1 MSRMRKPSD
10 GRGLART
17 ALALALMSA
26 LAPAWSADSSGSA
39 SSSGSSSGSSSA
51 ESSSDANYD
60 PFSELGVADDSDDGA
75 PAYRDRIIAPER
87 LAPLPADED
96 EEDTASGP
104 PRAVHLE
111 LIAHRSRFGGERS
124 VELGAAFG
132 GFWDT
137 DGFGAISADALLF
150 RSDRERDGGD
160 RWRGSATLWQRGLA
174 MPGGWSVNNGLGV
187 LNTPMPGL
195 LREQYRFFLP
205 SVPMLGASSEWI
217 QRSRGL
223 QLQAAI
229 GRGGTYNGARINGFE
244 PGDGTVA
251 TIGAQWAW
259 SKQWTG
265 AASLLVTDGR
275 IVPDDQGLPAFQN
288 GQTRALVFGNRW
300 QGARDSI
307 NVNLQASDSD
317 GAQAAGVWL
326 DARADRGRFSH
337 RYGAFHLQ
345 PDLAWGAWP
354 INNDVR
360 GGYYRVDFNRARWS
374 WNAGIDRIDSI
385 SGTGFDGWYGNA
397 FVRYQASPRLGYGGG
412 LSARDSSDS
421 ADSAA
426 QALQLFVDTGTR
438 IGQTRLQ
445 FDLARAERD
454 ADSWQFLLDHA
465 LRLREGSRLSVS
477 AGIGELADG
486 SSAASRTMTLA
497 TYGGFD
503 LTDDFSLDGTLRW
516 SRSEGDDASTGGDS
530 NGLDLNLGW
539 RWRIASRW
547 TLLGNLSESRGS
559 RRSPF
564 ALDPL
569 TNQPV
574 FGTLPH
580 DRAAYLSLR
589 YDYSAGRARQVLG
602 GAPGAASGRITGSVF
617 LDENADG
624 VRSASEQPA
633 ANITIVL
640 DDRYSV
646 RTDDQGRFVFERVAV
661 GAHRIEAIPDN
672 LPLPWSID
680 DEGARRR
687 VQVDV
692 RGDASVEIGAQRP
705 R

>member
-1 MSRMRKPSD
+1 MSRMRMPSTD
-10 GRGLART
+10 YGLART
-17 ALALALMSA
+17 VLALALMLA
-26 LAPAWSADSSGSA
+26 MAPAWSANSSGSA
-39 SSSGSSSGSSSA
+39 SSSGSSSA
-51 ESSSDANYD
+51 ESSTDANYD
-60 PFSELGVADDSDDGA
+60 PFAELGVAADSDGTA
-75 PAYRDRIIAPER
+75 QPYRDRIIAPER
-87 LAPLPADED
+87 LATLPADED
-96 EEDTASGP
+96 EDNTASGP

-111 LIAHRSRFGGERS
+111 LIAHRSRFAGERS

-137 DGFGAISADALLF
+137 DDFGAISADALLF

-160 RWRGSATLWQRGLA
+160 RWRGSATLWQRGLP

-244 PGDGTVA
+244 PGNGTVA

-265 AASLLVTDGR
+265 AASLLATDGR

-300 QGARDSI
+300 QGARDSLG
-307 NVNLQASDSD
+307 VNLQASDSD
-317 GAQAAGVWL
+317 GQQATGVWL
-326 DARADRGRFSH
+326 DARSDRGRFSH

-374 WNAGIDRIDSI
+374 WNAGLDRIDSI

-397 FVRYQASPRLGYGGG
+397 FMRYQASPRLGYGGG
-412 LSARDSSDS
+412 LSARDSSNGSDS
-421 ADSAA
+421 A
-426 QALQLFVDTGTR
+426 QALQLFVDTRTR
-438 IGQTRLQ
+438 LGQTRLQ
-445 FDLARAERD
+445 FDRAQAERN
-454 ADSWQFLLDHA
+454 ADSWQFLVDHA
-465 LRLREGSRLSVS
+465 LNMREGLRLSVS
-477 AGIGELADG
+477 AGIGELANG
-486 SSAASRTMTLA
+486 QSAASRTMTLA

-503 LTDDFSLDGTLRW
+503 LTDDFSLDGTVRW
-516 SRSEGDDASTGGDS
+516 SRSDGDDDNAH
-530 NGLDLNLGW
+530 GLDLNLGW
-539 RWRIASRW
+539 RWRVASRW
-547 TLLGNLSESRGS
+547 TLLGNLSQSRGS

-564 ALDPL
+564 ALDPV

-574 FGTLPH
+574 FETLPH
-580 DRAAYLSLR
+580 DRAVYVSLR

-602 GAPGAASGRITGSVF
+602 GAPGTASGRIIGSVF

-661 GAHRIEAIPDN
+661 GAHGIEAIPDN

-680 DEGARRR
+680 DEQARRR
-687 VQVDV
+687 LQVDV
-692 RGDASVEIGAQRP
+692 RGDASVDIGAQRP

>member
-1 MSRMRKPSD
+1 MSRMRMPSTD
-10 GRGLART
+10 YGLART
-17 ALALALMSA
+17 ALALALMWALTPACSA
-26 LAPAWSADSSGSA
+26 ASPGTGSSGSA
-39 SSSGSSSGSSSA
+39 SSSA
-51 ESSSDANYD
+51 DANYD
-60 PFSELGVADDSDDGA
+60 PFAELGVVADSDGTA
-75 PAYRDRIIAPER
+75 QPYRDRIIAPER
-87 LAPLPADED
+87 LASLPADED
-96 EEDTASGP
+96 EDNTASGP

-111 LIAHRSRFGGERS
+111 LIAHRSRFAGERS

-132 GFWDT
+132 GFWET
-137 DGFGAISADALLF
+137 DSFGAISADALLF

-160 RWRGSATLWQRGLA
+160 RWRGSATLWQRGLP

-217 QRSRGL
+217 QRTRGL

-265 AASLLVTDGR
+265 AASLLATDGR

-300 QGARDSI
+300 QGARDSLG
-307 NVNLQASDSD
+307 VNLQASDSD
-317 GAQAAGVWL
+317 GQQATGVWL
-326 DARADRGRFSH
+326 DARSDRGRFSH

-374 WNAGIDRIDSI
+374 WNAGLDRIDSI

-397 FVRYQASPRLGYGGG
+397 FMRYQASPRLGYGGG
-412 LSARDSSDS
+412 LSARDSSNGSDS
-421 ADSAA
+421 A
-426 QALQLFVDTGTR
+426 QALQLFVDTRTR
-438 IGQTRLQ
+438 LGQTRLQ
-445 FDLARAERD
+445 FDRAQAERN
-454 ADSWQFLLDHA
+454 ADSWQFLVDHA
-465 LRLREGSRLSVS
+465 LNMREGSRLSVS
-477 AGIGELADG
+477 AGIGELANG
-486 SSAASRTMTLA
+486 QSAASRTMTLA

-503 LTDDFSLDGTLRW
+503 LTDDFSLDGTVRW
-516 SRSEGDDASTGGDS
+516 SRSDGDDDAH
-530 NGLDLNLGW
+530 GLDLNLGW
-539 RWRIASRW
+539 RWRMASRW
-547 TLLGNLSESRGS
+547 TLLGNLSQGRGS

-564 ALDPL
+564 ALDPV

-574 FGTLPH
+574 FETLPH
-580 DRAAYLSLR
+580 DRAVYVSLR

-602 GAPGAASGRITGSVF
+602 GAPGAASGRIIGSVF

-661 GAHRIEAIPDN
+661 GAHSIEAIPDN

-680 DEGARRR
+680 DEQARRR
-687 VQVDV
+687 LQVDV
-692 RGDASVEIGAQRP
+692 RGDASVDISAQRP

>member
-1 MSRMRKPSD
+1 MPSTD
-10 GRGLART
+10 YDLTRT
-17 ALALALMSA
+17 ALALALMWA
-26 LAPAWSADSSGSA
+26 LTPACSTASSGTGA
-39 SSSGSSSGSSSA
+39 SSTGSSGIESSSA
-51 ESSSDANYD
+51 ESSSTDANYD
-60 PFSELGVADDSDDGA
+60 PFAELGVAADNDDTA
-75 PAYRDRIIAPER
+75 QPYRDRIIAPER
-87 LAPLPADED
+87 LASLPADED
-96 EEDTASGP
+96 EDNTVSGP

-111 LIAHRSRFGGERS
+111 LIAHRSRFAGERS

-160 RWRGSATLWQRGLA
+160 RWRGSATLWQRGLP

-217 QRSRGL
+217 QRTRGL

-288 GQTRALVFGNRW
+288 GQTRGLVFGNRW

-307 NVNLQASDSD
+307 GVNLQASDND
-317 GAQAAGVWL
+317 GQQAAGVWL

-337 RYGAFHLQ
+337 RYGAFYLQ

-360 GGYYRVDFNRARWS
+360 GAYYRVDFNRARWS
-374 WNAGIDRIDSI
+374 WNAGLDHIDSI

-397 FVRYQASPRLGYGGG
+397 FLRYQASPRLGYGGG
-412 LSARDSSDS
+412 LSARDSSSGSDS
-421 ADSAA
+421 A
-426 QALQLFVDTGTR
+426 QALQLFVDTRTR
-438 IGQTRLQ
+438 LGQTRLQ
-445 FDLARAERD
+445 FDRAQAERN
-454 ADSWQFLLDHA
+454 ADSWQVLVDHA
-465 LRLREGSRLSVS
+465 LNLREGSRLSVS
-477 AGIGELADG
+477 AGIGELANG
-486 SSAASRTMTLA
+486 QSAASRTMTLA

-503 LTDDFSLDGTLRW
+503 LTDDFSLDGTVRW
-516 SRSEGDDASTGGDS
+516 SRSDGDDDNAQ
-530 NGLDLNLGW
+530 GLDLNLGW
-539 RWRIASRW
+539 RWRMASRW
-547 TLLGNLSESRGS
+547 TLLGNLSQSRGS

-564 ALDPL
+564 ALDPV

-574 FGTLPH
+574 FETLPH
-580 DRAAYLSLR
+580 DRAVYVSLR

-602 GAPGAASGRITGSVF
+602 GAPGAASGRIIGSVF

-661 GAHRIEAIPDN
+661 GAHGIEAIPDN

-680 DEGARRR
+680 DEQARRR
-687 VQVDV
+687 LQVDV
-692 RGDASVEIGAQRP
+692 RGDASVDIGAQRP

>member
-1 MSRMRKPSD
+1 MNHMRMPPTDRD
-10 GRGLART
+10 LART
-17 ALALALMSA
+17 VLGLALMLA
-26 LAPAWSADSSGSA
+26 MAPAWGSDASGSESSGSE
-39 SSSGSSSGSSSA
+39 SSSA
-51 ESSSDANYD
+51 GSSASDANYD
-60 PFSELGVADDSDDGA
+60 PFAELGVAADSDNTA
-75 PAYRDRIIAPER
+75 QPYRDRIIAPER
-87 LAPLPADED
+87 LAPLPADDGED
-96 EEDTASGP
+96 NTTSGP

-111 LIAHRSRFGGERS
+111 LIAHRSRFAGERS
-124 VELGAAFG
+124 TEFGAAFG
-132 GFWDT
+132 GFWET
-137 DGFGAISADALLF
+137 DAFGAISADVLLF

-160 RWRGSATLWQRGLA
+160 RWRGSATLWQRGLP
-174 MPGGWSVNNGLGV
+174 MPGGWLVNNGLGV

-229 GRGGTYNGARINGFE
+229 GRGGSYNGARINGFE

-251 TIGAQWAW
+251 TIAAQWAW
-259 SKQWTG
+259 SKQWTA
-265 AASLLVTDGR
+265 AASLLATDGR
-275 IVPDDQGLPAFQN
+275 IVPDNQGLPAFQN

-307 NVNLQASDSD
+307 NVNLQASDS
-317 GAQAAGVWL
+317 GENQAAGVWL

-337 RYGAFHLQ
+337 RYGAFYLQ

-385 SGTGFDGWYGNA
+385 SGTGFDGWYSSA
-397 FVRYQASPRLGYGGG
+397 FLRYQASPRLGYGGG
-412 LSARDSSDS
+412 LSARDSSGGADDS
-421 ADSAA
+421 A
-426 QALQLFVDTGTR
+426 QALQLFVDTQTR
-438 IGQTRLQ
+438 LGQTRLQ
-445 FDLARAERD
+445 FDRAQTERN
-454 ADSWQFLLDHA
+454 ADSWQFLVDHA
-465 LRLREGSRLSVS
+465 LRMREGSRLSVS
-477 AGIGELADG
+477 AGIGELANG
-486 SSAASRTMTLA
+486 QSSSNRTMTLA

-503 LTDDFSLDGTLRW
+503 LTDDFSLDGTVRW
-516 SRSEGDDASTGGDS
+516 SRSDGDDDAH
-530 NGLDLNLGW
+530 GLDLNLGW
-539 RWRIASRW
+539 RWRLASRW
-547 TLLGNLSESRGS
+547 TLLGNVSQSRGS

-564 ALDPL
+564 ALDPV
-569 TNQPV
+569 TNQPT
-574 FGTLPH
+574 FETLPH
-580 DRAAYLSLR
+580 DRAVYVSLR
-589 YDYSAGRARQVLG
+589 YDYSAGSARQVLG
-602 GAPGAASGRITGSVF
+602 GAPGAATGRITGSVF

-624 VRSASEQPA
+624 VRSASELPA

-661 GAHRIEAIPDN
+661 GAHSIEAIPDN

-680 DEGARRR
+680 DERARRR
-687 VQVDV
+687 LQVDV
-692 RGDASVEIGAQRP
+692 RSDASVDIGAQRP

>member
-1 MSRMRKPSD
+1 MNRMRMPST
-10 GRGLART
+10 GWGLART
-17 ALALALMSA
+17 ALSLALMSA

-39 SSSGSSSGSSSA
+39 SSSTASSA
-51 ESSSDANYD
+51 DANYD
-60 PFSELGVADDSDDGA
+60 PFSELGVAADSDGGD
-75 PAYRDRIIAPER
+75 PAYRDRIIAPEK

-111 LIAHRSRFGGERS
+111 LIAHRSRFAGERS

-150 RSDRERDGGD
+150 RSDRERDGGQ

-217 QRSRGL
+217 QRTRGL
-223 QLQAAI
+223 QVQAAI

-244 PGDGTVA
+244 AGEGTVA
-251 TIGAQWAW
+251 TVGAQWTW
-259 SKQWTG
+259 SERWTG
-265 AASLLVTDGR
+265 AASLLVADGR
-275 IVPDDQGLPAFQN
+275 IVPDGQGLPAFQN
-288 GQTRALVFGNRW
+288 GRTRALVFGNRW

-317 GAQAAGVWL
+317 GAQAGGVWL

-412 LSARDSSDS
+412 LSARDSSGS
-421 ADSAA
+421 ADSGA
-426 QALQLFVDTGTR
+426 QALQLFVDTGMR
-438 IGQTRLQ
+438 LGQTRLQ

-465 LRLREGSRLSVS
+465 LHLREGSRLSVS

-486 SSAASRTMTLA
+486 QSAAGRTMTLA

-503 LTDDFSLDGTLRW
+503 LSDDFSLDGTIRW
-516 SRSEGDDASTGGDS
+516 SRSEGDDVSTGAGSTSADAS
-530 NGLDLNLGW
+530 GLDLNLGW

-580 DRAAYLSLR
+580 DRAVYVSLR

-602 GAPGAASGRITGSVF
+602 GAPGTASGRITGSVF

-661 GAHRIEAIPDN
+661 GAHSIEAIPDN

-680 DEGARRR
+680 DERARQH
-687 VQVDV
+687 VHVDV

>member
-1 MSRMRKPSD
+1 MRMPSTD
-10 GRGLART
+10 HDLART
-17 ALALALMSA
+17 ALTLALMLA
-26 LAPAWSADSSGSA
+26 LAPACRAAAPGTAASGIE
-39 SSSGSSSGSSSA
+39 SSSA
-51 ESSSDANYD
+51 ESSSTDANYD
-60 PFSELGVADDSDDGA
+60 PFAELGVSADDDTA
-75 PAYRDRIIAPER
+75 QPYRDRIIAPER

-96 EEDTASGP
+96 EENTASGP

-111 LIAHRSRFGGERS
+111 LIAHRSRFAGEPS

-160 RWRGSATLWQRGLA
+160 RWRGSATLWQRGLP

-195 LREQYRFFLP
+195 LREQYRFSLP

-259 SKQWTG
+259 SKQWIG
-265 AASLLVTDGR
+265 AASLLVTNGR

-288 GQTRALVFGNRW
+288 GQTRGLVFGNRW

-307 NVNLQASDSD
+307 GVNLQASDSD
-317 GAQAAGVWL
+317 DKQAAGVWL

-337 RYGAFHLQ
+337 RYGAFYLQ
-345 PDLAWGAWP
+345 PELAWGAWP

-360 GGYYRVDFNRARWS
+360 GAYYRVDFNRARWS
-374 WNAGIDRIDSI
+374 WNAGLDRIDSI
-385 SGTGFDGWYGNA
+385 SGAGFGGWYGNA
-397 FVRYQASPRLGYGGG
+397 FLRYQASPRLGYGGG
-412 LSARDSSDS
+412 LSARDSSGDGDS
-421 ADSAA
+421 AH
-426 QALQLFVDTGTR
+426 ALQLFVDTRTR

-445 FDLARAERD
+445 FDRAQAERN
-454 ADSWQFLLDHA
+454 ADSWQVLVDHA
-465 LRLREGSRLSVS
+465 LNLREGSRLSVS
-477 AGIGELADG
+477 AGIGELANG
-486 SSAASRTMTLA
+486 QSAASRTMTLA

-503 LTDDFSLDGTLRW
+503 LTDDFSLDGTVRW
-516 SRSEGDDASTGGDS
+516 SRSDGDDDAHGF
-530 NGLDLNLGW
+530 DLNLGW
-539 RWRIASRW
+539 RWRMASRW
-547 TLLGNLSESRGS
+547 TLLGNLSQSRGS

-564 ALDPL
+564 ALDPV

-574 FGTLPH
+574 FETLPH
-580 DRAAYLSLR
+580 DRAVYVSLR

-602 GAPGAASGRITGSVF
+602 GAPGAASGRIIGSVF

-646 RTDDQGRFVFERVAV
+646 RTDDQGRFAFERVAV
-661 GAHRIEAIPDN
+661 GAHSIEAIPDN

-680 DEGARRR
+680 EERARRSL
-687 VQVDV
+687 QVDV
-692 RGDASVEIGAQRP
+692 RGDASVDIGAQRP

>member
-1 MSRMRKPSD
+1 MSRMRMPSTD
-10 GRGLART
+10 CGLART
-17 ALALALMSA
+17 VLALALMLA
-26 LAPAWSADSSGSA
+26 MAPAWSVNSSGSA
-39 SSSGSSSGSSSA
+39 SSSGSSSA
-51 ESSSDANYD
+51 ESSTDANYD
-60 PFSELGVADDSDDGA
+60 PFAELGVAADNDDTA
-75 PAYRDRIIAPER
+75 QPYRDRIIAPER
-87 LAPLPADED
+87 LATLPADED
-96 EEDTASGP
+96 EDNTTSGP

-111 LIAHRSRFGGERS
+111 LIAHRSRFAGERS

-137 DGFGAISADALLF
+137 DDFGAISADALLF

-160 RWRGSATLWQRGLA
+160 RWRGSATLWQRGLP

-244 PGDGTVA
+244 PGNGTVA
-251 TIGAQWAW
+251 TIGAQWTW

-300 QGARDSI
+300 QGARDSLG
-307 NVNLQASDSD
+307 VNLQASDSD
-317 GAQAAGVWL
+317 GQQAAGVWL

-337 RYGAFHLQ
+337 RYGAFYLQ

-397 FVRYQASPRLGYGGG
+397 FLRYQASPRLGYGGG
-412 LSARDSSDS
+412 LSARDSSGGSDS
-421 ADSAA
+421 A
-426 QALQLFVDTGTR
+426 QALQLFVDTRTR
-438 IGQTRLQ
+438 LGQTRLQ
-445 FDLARAERD
+445 FDRAQAERN
-454 ADSWQFLLDHA
+454 ADSWQFLVDHA
-465 LRLREGSRLSVS
+465 LNMREGSRLSVS
-477 AGIGELADG
+477 AGIGELANG
-486 SSAASRTMTLA
+486 QSAASRTMTLA

-503 LTDDFSLDGTLRW
+503 LTDDFSLDGTVRW
-516 SRSEGDDASTGGDS
+516 SRSDGDDDNAH
-530 NGLDLNLGW
+530 GLDLNLGW
-539 RWRIASRW
+539 RWRVASRW
-547 TLLGNLSESRGS
+547 TLLGNLSQSRGS

-564 ALDPL
+564 ALDPV

-574 FGTLPH
+574 FETLPH
-580 DRAAYLSLR
+580 DRAVYVSLR

-602 GAPGAASGRITGSVF
+602 GAPGAASGRIIGSVF

-624 VRSASEQPA
+624 VRSATEQPA

-661 GAHRIEAIPDN
+661 GAHGIEAIPDN

-680 DEGARRR
+680 DEQARRR
-687 VQVDV
+687 LQVDV
-692 RGDASVEIGAQRP
+692 RGDASVDIGAQRP

>member
-1 MSRMRKPSD
+1 MNRMRKPST
-10 GRGLART
+10 GLGLTRT
-17 ALALALMSA
+17 VLALALMSA
-26 LAPAWSADSSGSA
+26 LAPAWSANSSGSA
-39 SSSGSSSGSSSA
+39 SSSTESSA
-51 ESSSDANYD
+51 DANYD
-60 PFSELGVADDSDDGA
+60 PFTALGVAADSDDTA
-75 PAYRDRIIAPER
+75 QSYRDRIIAPER
-87 LAPLPADED
+87 LATLPADQDD
-96 EEDTASGP
+96 ENTASGP
-104 PRAVHLE
+104 PRAVHVE
-111 LIAHRSRFGGERS
+111 LIGHRSRFAGERS

-187 LNTPMPGL
+187 LSTPMPGL
-195 LREQYRFFLP
+195 LREQYRFSLP
-205 SVPMLGASSEWI
+205 SVPMLGGSSEWI

-259 SKQWTG
+259 SKRWAG

-300 QGARDSI
+300 QGARDSVA
-307 NVNLQASDSD
+307 VNLQASDRD

-385 SGTGFDGWYGNA
+385 SGAGFDGWYGNA

-412 LSARDSSDS
+412 LSARDSGGS

-438 IGQTRLQ
+438 LGQTRLQ
-445 FDLARAERD
+445 LDLARAERD
-454 ADSWQFLLDHA
+454 ADSWQLLLDHA
-465 LRLREGSRLSVS
+465 LRMREGSRLSVS
-477 AGIGELADG
+477 AGVGELADG
-486 SSAASRTMTLA
+486 LSAARRTMTLA

-503 LTDDFSLDGTLRW
+503 LTDDFSLDGTIRW
-516 SRSEGDDASTGGDS
+516 SRSEGDDASTSADS

-539 RWRIASRW
+539 RWQIASRW
-547 TLLGNLSESRGS
+547 TVLGNLSESRGS

-580 DRAAYLSLR
+580 DRAVYLSLR

-661 GAHRIEAIPDN
+661 GAHSIEAIPDN

-680 DEGARRR
+680 EERARRR
-687 VQVDV
+687 LQVDV
-692 RGDASVEIGAQRP
+692 RGDARVEIGAQRP